1 MAVPRAMVPMPTY
14 VTVFENEVCSVFRIF
29 FATNKEKFI
38 PFDSNYRKVSTM
50 LRHLQIIAFLLLSTL
65 FTFGEKPK
73 VFTPAAAQ
81 FKQYLPLINGK
92 KVALVVNHT
101 SLVGTKHLL
110 DTLVAQG
117 VQVMKV
123 FGPEHGFRGKADAG
137 DHVENETD
145 PATGVAVV
153 SLYGKHN
160 KPTPEDLKGVEAVIY
175 DIQDIG
181 VRFYTY
187 SSTLHLVMEACAEN
201 KVPLLVLD
209 RANPHANEVD
219 GPVLDRKFSSFVG
232 LNPIPLLYG
241 CTSGELAKMINGEGW
256 LKNAV
261 KCDLTVVSVPNY
273 KRKQAV
279 HIAIAPSP
287 NLPNDQSIALYPSIC
302 LFEPTVVSVARGT
315 DFPFQAIGTPKKK
328 IGDFEFTPVPKP
340 GAMDPVM
347 KNQLCYGYDLRNVNA
362 QKMGFSLKYLVEFF
376 QQIDL
381 KDKFFTSPSFFDK
394 LAGTDQLRMQL
405 INGLSESEIRK
416 SWSTDLASYRQIRK
430 KYLIYP

>member
-1 MAVPRAMVPMPTY
+1 
-14 VTVFENEVCSVFRIF
+14 
-29 FATNKEKFI
+29 
-38 PFDSNYRKVSTM
+38 M
-50 LRHLQIIAFLLLSTL
+50 LRHLQII
-65 FTFGEKPK
+65 TFILGISFFSQAANPK
-73 VFTPAAAQ
+73 SFTPAAAQ
-81 FKQYLPLINGK
+81 FGQYLPLISGK

-101 SLVGTKHLL
+101 SVVGRKHLL
-110 DTLVAQG
+110 DTLVSKG
-117 VQVMKV
+117 IHVVKV

-137 DHVENETD
+137 DHVDNETD

-160 KPTPEDLKGVEAVIY
+160 KPTPEDLKGVEAVIF

-201 KVPLLVLD
+201 QVPLIVLD

-241 CTSGELAKMINGEGW
+241 CTSGELAQMINGESW
-256 LKNAV
+256 LKNGL
-261 KCDLTVVSVPNY
+261 KCSLTVIPVPNY
-273 KRKQAV
+273 KRKEAV
-279 HIAIAPSP
+279 HISIAPSP
-287 NLPNDQSIALYPSIC
+287 NLPNDQAIALYPSIC
-302 LFEPTVVSVARGT
+302 LFEPTVVSVGRGT
-315 DFPFQAIGTPKKK
+315 DFPFQAIGTPAKK

-347 KNQLCYGYDLRNVNA
+347 KNQLCFGYDLRQVNA

-376 QQIDL
+376 QNTEL
-381 KDKFFTSPSFFDK
+381 KEKFFTSPSFFDK

-405 INGLSESEIRK
+405 MNGLSESEIRK
-416 SWSTDLASYRQIRK
+416 SWSKDLASYRQIRK

>member
-1 MAVPRAMVPMPTY
+1 
-14 VTVFENEVCSVFRIF
+14 
-29 FATNKEKFI
+29 
-38 PFDSNYRKVSTM
+38 M
-50 LRHLQIIAFLLLSTL
+50 LRYLQIIAFLLVLPILGFAEKRLS
-65 FTFGEKPK
+65 
-73 VFTPAAAQ
+73 FTPAAAQ
-81 FKQYLPLINGK
+81 FNQYLPLLTNK

-101 SLVGTKHLL
+101 SVVGKKHLL
-110 DTLVAQG
+110 DTLVSKG
-117 VQVMKV
+117 IQVVKV

-137 DHVENETD
+137 DHVENEID

-160 KPTPEDLKGVEAVIY
+160 KPTPADLQGIDILIF

-219 GPVLDRKFSSFVG
+219 GPVLDRKFASFVG

-241 CTSGELAKMINGEGW
+241 CTSGELAQMINGEGW
-256 LKNAV
+256 LKNGI
-261 KCDLTVVSVPNY
+261 KCDLTVIPVPNY

-287 NLPNDQSIALYPSIC
+287 NLPNDQAIALYPSIC
-302 LFEPTVVSVARGT
+302 LFEPTVVSVGRGT
-315 DFPFQAIGTPKKK
+315 DSPFQLIGTPTKK
-328 IGDFEFTPVPKP
+328 IGDYTFTPVPKP

-347 KNQLCYGYDLRNVNA
+347 KNQLCYGLDLRTVNT
-362 QKMGFSLKYLVEFF
+362 QKEGFSLKYLVDFF
-376 QQIDL
+376 KEIGMGE
-381 KDKFFTSPSFFDK
+381 KFFTSPNFFDK

-405 INGLSESEIRK
+405 MNGLSESEIRK
-416 SWSTDLASYRQIRK
+416 SWSKDLKNYQQIRK

>member
-1 MAVPRAMVPMPTY
+1 
-14 VTVFENEVCSVFRIF
+14 
-29 FATNKEKFI
+29 
-38 PFDSNYRKVSTM
+38 M
-50 LRHLQIIAFLLLSTL
+50 LRLLQIIAFLLVFSFSSFASL
-65 FTFGEKPK
+65 PK
-73 VFTPAAAQ
+73 NFTPAAAQ
-81 FKQYLPLINGK
+81 FEQYLPLISGK

-101 SLVGTKHLL
+101 SIVGRKHLL
-110 DTLVAQG
+110 DTLVAKG
-117 VQVMKV
+117 VQVVKV

-137 DHVENETD
+137 DHVDNETD

-160 KPTPEDLKGVEAVIY
+160 KPTPEDLKGVEVVIF

-201 KVPLLVLD
+201 QVPLLVLD

-219 GPVLDRKFSSFVG
+219 GPVLDRKFASFVG

-241 CTSGELAKMINGEGW
+241 CTSGELAQMINGEGW
-256 LKNAV
+256 LKNGV
-261 KCDLTVVSVPNY
+261 KCSLTVIPVPNY
-273 KRKQAV
+273 KRKESV
-279 HIAIAPSP
+279 HISIAPSP
-287 NLPNDQSIALYPSIC
+287 NLPNDQAIALYPSIC

-315 DFPFQAIGTPKKK
+315 DFPFQAIGTPAKK

-347 KNQLCYGYDLRNVNA
+347 KNQLCFGYDLRQVNA

-376 QQIDL
+376 QQTDL
-381 KDKFFTSPSFFDK
+381 KEKFFTSPYFFDK

-405 INGLSESEIRK
+405 MNGLSESAIRK
-416 SWSTDLASYRQIRK
+416 SWSKDLAAYRQIRK

>member
-1 MAVPRAMVPMPTY
+1 MVRY
-14 VTVFENEVCSVFRIF
+14 
-29 FATNKEKFI
+29 
-38 PFDSNYRKVSTM
+38 
-50 LRHLQIIAFLLLSTL
+50 LQIIVILLVLPL
-65 FTFGEKPK
+65 FAWSQKAKTFSPG
-73 VFTPAAAQ
+73 AAQ
-81 FKQYLPLINGK
+81 FQNYLPLLKDK

-101 SLVGTKHLL
+101 SMVANKHLL
-110 DTLVAQG
+110 DTLLAQKI
-117 VQVMKV
+117 QVVKV

-137 DHVENETD
+137 DHVDNEID
-145 PATGVAVV
+145 PATRVAVV

-160 KPTPEDLKGVEAVIY
+160 KPTPDDLKGVDVVLY

-201 KVPLLVLD
+201 KIPLMVLD

-219 GPVLDRKFSSFVG
+219 GPVLDRKFASFVG
-232 LNPIPLLYG
+232 LNPVPLLYG

-256 LKNAV
+256 LKNGIT
-261 KCDLTVVSVPNY
+261 CDLTVIPVPNY
-273 KRKQAV
+273 KRKEAV
-279 HIAIAPSP
+279 HISIAPSP
-287 NLPNDQSIALYPSIC
+287 NLPNDQAIALYPSIC

-347 KNQLCYGYDLRNVNA
+347 KNQQCFGYDLRIVNA
-362 QKMGFSLKYLVEFF
+362 QKMGFTLKYLVEFF

-381 KDKFFTSPSFFDK
+381 KEQFFTSPSFFDK

-405 INGLSESEIRK
+405 MNGLSESAIRK
-416 SWSTDLASYRQIRK
+416 SWSNDLNAYKQIRK
-430 KYLIYP
+430 KYLLYP

>member
-1 MAVPRAMVPMPTY
+1 
-14 VTVFENEVCSVFRIF
+14 
-29 FATNKEKFI
+29 
-38 PFDSNYRKVSTM
+38 M
-50 LRHLQIIAFLLLSTL
+50 LRHLQIIAFLLGISFFSVAST
-65 FTFGEKPK
+65 PK
-73 VFTPAAAQ
+73 NFTPAAAQ
-81 FKQYLPLINGK
+81 FEQYLPLINGK

-101 SLVGTKHLL
+101 SMVGRKHLL
-110 DTLVAQG
+110 DTLVSKG
-117 VQVMKV
+117 IQVVKV

-137 DHVENETD
+137 DHVDNETD

-160 KPTPEDLKGVEAVIY
+160 KPTPEDLKGVEAVIF

-201 KVPLLVLD
+201 KVPLIVLD

-219 GPVLDRKFSSFVG
+219 GPLLDRKFASFVG

-241 CTSGELAKMINGEGW
+241 CTSGELAQMINGEGW
-256 LKNAV
+256 LKNGV
-261 KCDLTVVSVPNY
+261 KCQLSVIPVPNY
-273 KRKQAV
+273 KRKEAV
-279 HIAIAPSP
+279 HISIAPSP
-287 NLPNDQSIALYPSIC
+287 NLPNDQAIALYPSIC
-302 LFEPTVVSVARGT
+302 LFEPTVVSVGRGT
-315 DFPFQAIGTPKKK
+315 DFPFQTIGTPAKK
-328 IGDFEFTPVPKP
+328 IGDFQFTPVPKP

-347 KNQLCYGYDLRNVNA
+347 KNQLCFGYDLRQVNA
-362 QKMGFSLKYLVEFF
+362 QKIGFSLKYLVEFF
-376 QQIDL
+376 QQSDL
-381 KDKFFTSPSFFDK
+381 KEKFFTSPSFFDK

-405 INGLSESEIRK
+405 MNGLSESEIRK